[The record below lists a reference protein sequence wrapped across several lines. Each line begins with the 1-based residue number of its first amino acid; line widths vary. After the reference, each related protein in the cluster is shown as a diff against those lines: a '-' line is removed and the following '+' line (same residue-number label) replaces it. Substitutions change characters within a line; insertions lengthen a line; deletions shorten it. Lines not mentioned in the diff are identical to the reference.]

1 MEFEFKASQFEA
13 DDVDL
18 RVGFADGENG
28 KHYFIMQRDEEFIE
42 ESITNMENIY
52 IERDDQCWGGYGGE
66 KGRSICTDK

>member
-28 KHYFIMQRDEEFIE
+28 KHY
-42 ESITNMENIY
+42 SSCNVT
-52 IERDDQCWGGYGGE
+52 
-66 KGRSICTDK
+66 KSS